1 MGLLEGFAAIWNVA
15 NATVPSA
22 IVGLL
27 TPIMR
32 QVIPKQVRDFA
43 LFVVDGPAAT
53 ATPVISEEYLKDHWS
68 PAV

>member
-22 IVGLL
+22 IIGLL

-32 QVIPKQVRDFA
+32 QLFPKQVRDFPP
-43 LFVVDGPAAT
+43 LVVDGPAAT
-53 ATPVISEEYLKDHWS
+53 VTLVISEEKLKDHWS